1 MGKLYATL
9 TLSFALLALINIIFG
24 LWIIYD
30 WATGTLESLI
40 RGTNFIETI
49 YYSTYLRWILLVD
62 ILWLFF
68 AVIFIF
74 KRKHYKTDSTLHYL
88 SYREILDPIVCVILP
103 AYNEEPS
110 IGEVVKEYVNQ
121 KNVKHVIVVDNHST
135 DRTAEIA
142 ERCGAKVIRKESNK
156 GYAHSCIVGLK
167 ESLKTDANVVVLTDC
182 DGTFDARDIAKMIP
196 FLDNCDM
203 VIGTRQVQVLTQ
215 KGNQNSMFYV
225 WGNYFLAKMLQIK
238 YFSLLHMGVV
248 NLTDVGCS
256 YRCIRRDAL
265 EKIIDEFNSPL
276 TNKIIHNN
284 SGWLIIIYLTML
296 GIQNDLKIV
305 EVPITFKK
313 RIGISKSEA
322 QKKNKGIKYGL
333 KFLWYIVSS

>member
-1 MGKLYATL
+1 MGKLYVTL
-9 TLSFALLALINIIFG
+9 TLSFALLVLINMIFT
-24 LWIIYD
+24 LWVFYD
-30 WATGTLESLI
+30 WATGTLDALL

-49 YYSTYLRWILLVD
+49 YYSIYLKWLLLVD
-62 ILWLFF
+62 GLWILF
-68 AVIFIF
+68 ALIFMF
-74 KRKHYKTDSTLHYL
+74 KRKHYKTDPTLHYL
-88 SYREILDPIVCVILP
+88 SSNQILDPIVCVILP
-103 AYNEEPS
+103 AYNEESS
-110 IGEVVKEYVNQ
+110 IEAVVKEYINQ

-156 GYAHSCIVGLK
+156 GYAHSCVVGLK
-167 ESLKTDANVVVLTDC
+167 ESLKIDANIIVLTDC

-203 VIGTRQVQVLTQ
+203 VIGTRQIQVLTQ

-225 WGNYFLAKMLQIK
+225 WGNLLLAKMLQIK
-238 YFSLLHMGVV
+238 YFSLLHIGVV

-265 EKIIDEFNSPL
+265 EKIIDKFNSPPA
-276 TNKIIHNN
+276 NKIIHGS
-284 SGWLIIIYLTML
+284 SGWLFIIYLTML

-313 RIGISKSEA
+313 RIGISKSGA